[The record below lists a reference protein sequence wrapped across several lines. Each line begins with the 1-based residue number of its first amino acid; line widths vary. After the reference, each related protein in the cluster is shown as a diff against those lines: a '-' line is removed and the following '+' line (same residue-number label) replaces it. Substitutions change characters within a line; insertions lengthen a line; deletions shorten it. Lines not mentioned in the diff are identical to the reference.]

1 MGCWVSLFRRIK
13 TIMKNKA
20 FGSLFL
26 KISIVF
32 FVLLAIVGLAHI
44 YITIDYSK
52 KYLDEVNQRLNR
64 NTAKNIV
71 EHSTPFYDGKVIQPA
86 LEEMFNH
93 VKAINPS
100 LEVYLLDTV
109 GKIIAWYPPEKKISF
124 PSVNMEPVLQFIN
137 DESLKCIKG
146 DDPLNLAVQ
155 KVFSASPLKM
165 NNMLYAYIYVV
176 LAGQE
181 YNAATDFLIGNY
193 IVQVGSRTML
203 ITLLVTLLIGL
214 LIIRIITNNYS
225 KIIIVM
231 QKFRLGNLSARV
243 TVKSS
248 GEEKLLADIFNEM
261 ADILTSNIEKLK
273 LVENL
278 RRELIANVS
287 HDLRTPI
294 AIIRG
299 YVETLQIKE
308 QTITP
313 EERKRY
319 INTVRES
326 TEKLEKLVN
335 ELFELS
341 KLEANQV
348 KTKKEPF
355 IISELVSDISNK
367 YQLIAK
373 IKNISIDTVLSKEL
387 PPVFADISLIERVM
401 QNLID
406 NALKFTPEGGKIII
420 KTIKSSDNNVEVTV
434 SDNGIGIPEN
444 EREQIFAR
452 YYKANN
458 FTDLK
463 NSTGLGLAIAKKIL
477 DLHNSTLNLISKEN
491 SGSSFT
497 FRLPLFQ
504 NN

>member
-1 MGCWVSLFRRIK
+1 
-13 TIMKNKA
+13 MKNKI
-20 FGSLFL
+20 FNSLYW

-32 FVLLAIVGLAHI
+32 FVLLTIVGLMYI
-44 YITIDYSK
+44 YITIDYSN
-52 KYLDEVNQRLNR
+52 KYIDEVNQRLNH

-71 EHSTPFYDGKVIQPA
+71 EHSTPFYNGKVIQPA
-86 LEEMFNH
+86 LEEMFHH
-93 VKAINPS
+93 VMAINPS
-100 LEVYLLDTV
+100 LEVYLLDTT
-109 GKIIAWYPPEKKISF
+109 GKIIAWFPPGKKISLEI
-124 PSVNMEPVLQFIN
+124 VNMEPVFQFIG
-137 DESLKCIKG
+137 DTLVKCIKG
-146 DDPLNLAVQ
+146 DDPLNPGVQ
-155 KVFSASPLKM
+155 KVFSASPLTM

-181 YNAATDFLIGNY
+181 YHAASDFLFGNY
-193 IVQVGSRTML
+193 IMQVGSRTML
-203 ITLLVTLLIGL
+203 ITLVVTLLVGL
-214 LIIRIITNNYS
+214 LIIRVITNNYS
-225 KIIIVM
+225 KIISVM
-231 QKFRLGNLSARV
+231 QKFRQGDLTARV
-243 TVKSS
+243 KVQST
-248 GEEKLLADIFNEM
+248 GDEKQLAEMFNEM
-261 ADILTSNIEKLK
+261 ADILNTNIEKLK
-273 LVENL
+273 QVENL

-308 QTITP
+308 ETITA

-326 TEKLEKLVN
+326 AEKLEKLVN

-348 KTKKEPF
+348 QAKKEPF

-373 IKNISIDTVLSKEL
+373 TKNITIDTVLSKEL

-406 NALKFTPEGGKIII
+406 NAMKYTPEGGKIII
-420 KTIKSSDNNVEVTV
+420 KTLKNSDGNVEVTV
-434 SDNGIGIPEN
+434 SDNGMGIPEN
-444 EREQIFAR
+444 EREQIFER

-477 DLHNSTLNLISKEN
+477 DLHNSTLDLISKEN
-491 SGSSFT
+491 FGSSFI
-497 FRLPLFQ
+497 FRLPLYQ